1 MRYSPFMST
10 PALRFRQLVKH
21 YSDKP
26 VLNGVDLDIA
36 PGECVALA
44 GVNGAGKTSLF
55 KCLLDFLALDSGT
68 IEIFGAS
75 HRQPAARAVL
85 SYLPERFAPPY
96 YLTGNEFL
104 RTMFRLHG
112 QTWDGA
118 RVDAMLA
125 ALDLDPTAMLA
136 SVRGY
141 SKGMTQKLGLAACM
155 LPGKPL
161 LLLDEPMSGLDPK
174 ARAQLKA
181 CLMAQRRG
189 GTTILFSTHA
199 LADVDEIGDRL
210 AILDGG
216 TLRFTGSPDQC
227 REEYGGTTL
236 EQAFLNCLAQPKPG
250 E

>member
-1 MRYSPFMST
+1 MRYSSPMPT
-10 PALRFRQLVKH
+10 PALRFRQLVKR

-26 VLNGVDLDIA
+26 VLDGVNLDIA
-36 PGECVALA
+36 PGECMALA
-44 GVNGAGKTSLF
+44 GVNGAGKTTLF
-55 KCLLDFLALDSGT
+55 KCLLDFVAPDSGT

-75 HRQPAARAVL
+75 HRQSASRGAL

-112 QTWDGA
+112 QPWNGA

-125 ALDLDPTAMLA
+125 ALELDPTALMA

-155 LPGKPL
+155 LPGKAL

-181 CLMAQRRG
+181 CLLELRRG

-199 LADVDEIGDRL
+199 LADVEEIGDRL

-216 TLRFTGSPDQC
+216 TLRFNGAPEQC
-227 REEYGGTTL
+227 RAQFGGETL
-236 EQAFLNCLAQPKPG
+236 EQAFLNCLAQPKAQI
-250 E
+250 